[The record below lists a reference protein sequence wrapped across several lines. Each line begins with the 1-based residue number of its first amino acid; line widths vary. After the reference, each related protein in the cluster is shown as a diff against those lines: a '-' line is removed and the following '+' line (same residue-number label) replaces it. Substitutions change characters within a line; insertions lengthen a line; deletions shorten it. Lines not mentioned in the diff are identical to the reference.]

1 MNSTNESVIHY
12 FIEDDFASRLAACT
26 PNATDDTELTE
37 FQVRQKVKDSA
48 EVFNAESRSAF
59 LRYGGIYNGTPSSI
73 CASFAKPTVF
83 VRFEEGCQQS
93 GLSCRSGQPIGNVA
107 KLSSCTNAATLTIYG
122 DTDTLNACTGTNR
135 IGWTLN
141 EVNGSL
147 SLRSVMVHEFGHVLG
162 LGHPDESPSVPDVTG
177 SASVMWSSTSTVP
190 GDHSHLWPWE
200 KDCVAE
206 KWDGRESKGHS
217 ISYDSAGVKQQTQFI
232 GTEVTQKS
240 NQVGYPWR
248 ISGADVYPFSFMNP
262 NGDYRRASIGS
273 NGLLSWTNSGTDWS
287 PNPVDTNFLFTNVFV
302 GSTYQHVYYSYVQ
315 DRTQDPPKLRVV
327 QSTDAF
333 ANRTIVDAR
342 EWNGS
347 SYDLLYSHVPLSSA
361 WDPVSGKSIFAGV
374 NTTRG
379 NALEGGI
386 KVYPGLR
393 SGYRDLERAEYAHS
407 NVSTPIDSFTL
418 WNYTL
423 RTYWGVAVSCAN
435 SVGSGM
441 NSFNCLL
448 AWIDRGIPD
457 NRILYTWFRINGT
470 DVVWQGTTY
479 VRSGANPISHLS
491 AGHFN
496 NKIYLTFRSNGS
508 TMQAG
513 IMSHSLTSYTD
524 WSTVSYE
531 SGSSGYIID
540 APT

>member
-1 MNSTNESVIHY
+1 MVSPSASAEPRLWAPTCTSTSDCTSGTCVSGLCTETHCKQSGAYNTMNSTNESVIHY

-206 KWDGRESKGHS
+206 KSGT
-217 ISYDSAGVKQQTQFI
+217 AGSPKDTPFLMTPPVSNNKLNSS
-232 GTEVTQKS
+232 VQKS
-240 NQVGYPWR
+240 
-248 ISGADVYPFSFMNP
+248 
-262 NGDYRRASIGS
+262 
-273 NGLLSWTNSGTDWS
+273 
-287 PNPVDTNFLFTNVFV
+287 
-302 GSTYQHVYYSYVQ
+302 
-315 DRTQDPPKLRVV
+315 
-327 QSTDAF
+327 
-333 ANRTIVDAR
+333 
-342 EWNGS
+342 
-347 SYDLLYSHVPLSSA
+347 
-361 WDPVSGKSIFAGV
+361 
-374 NTTRG
+374 
-379 NALEGGI
+379 
-386 KVYPGLR
+386 LR
-393 SGYRDLERAEYAHS
+393 SRIRWDILGESVALM
-407 NVSTPIDSFTL
+407 FT
-418 WNYTL
+418 
-423 RTYWGVAVSCAN
+423 
-435 SVGSGM
+435 
-441 NSFNCLL
+441 
-448 AWIDRGIPD
+448 
-457 NRILYTWFRINGT
+457 
-470 DVVWQGTTY
+470 
-479 VRSGANPISHLS
+479 H
-491 AGHFN
+491 
-496 NKIYLTFRSNGS
+496 FRS
-508 TMQAG
+508 
-513 IMSHSLTSYTD
+513 
-524 WSTVSYE
+524 
-531 SGSSGYIID
+531 
-540 APT
+540 

>member
-1 MNSTNESVIHY
+1 
-12 FIEDDFASRLAACT
+12 
-26 PNATDDTELTE
+26 
-37 FQVRQKVKDSA
+37 
-48 EVFNAESRSAF
+48 
-59 LRYGGIYNGTPSSI
+59 
-73 CASFAKPTVF
+73 
-83 VRFEEGCQQS
+83 
-93 GLSCRSGQPIGNVA
+93 
-107 KLSSCTNAATLTIYG
+107 
-122 DTDTLNACTGTNR
+122 
-135 IGWTLN
+135 
-141 EVNGSL
+141 
-147 SLRSVMVHEFGHVLG
+147 
-162 LGHPDESPSVPDVTG
+162 
-177 SASVMWSSTSTVP
+177 
-190 GDHSHLWPWE
+190 
-200 KDCVAE
+200 
-206 KWDGRESKGHS
+206 
-217 ISYDSAGVKQQTQFI
+217 
-232 GTEVTQKS
+232 
-240 NQVGYPWR
+240 
-248 ISGADVYPFSFMNP
+248 MNP